1 MTKQSDEF
9 RASIPKG
16 DVMKYDAI
24 NSKHEI
30 RNSKQARNYNDQN
43 SKVQFRYL
51 YFEIENY
58 LGFRY

>member
-1 MTKQSDEF
+1 MIKQNDEF
-9 RASIPKG
+9 RASISKG
-16 DVMKYDAI
+16 DAVKYDAI

-30 RNSKQARNYNDQN
+30 RNPKQSRNYNDQN
-43 SKVQFRYL
+43 SRVQFRYS